1 MSALGCPHPYP
12 GVKVS
17 SSLLSVW
24 RDGNPGPLAVTPFGP
39 YPLYVVYPHPW
50 SNRSLS
56 LSCTGEKKKAV
67 CVCLVVGSLP
77 LRGEAVFLAS
87 IRCVHGLENA
97 VCSAYQSLLSMSVAY
112 GLFWVN
118 LEE

>member
-1 MSALGCPHPYP
+1 MEQQES
-12 GVKVS
+12 VS
-17 SSLLSVW
+17 
-24 RDGNPGPLAVTPFGP
+24 F
-39 YPLYVVYPHPW
+39 
-50 SNRSLS
+50 
-56 LSCTGEKKKAV
+56 CTGEKKKAV

>member
-1 MSALGCPHPYP
+1 MTTW
-12 GVKVS
+12 S
-17 SSLLSVW
+17 SRCDS
-24 RDGNPGPLAVTPFGP
+24 FGP
-39 YPLYVVYPHPW
+39 QPLCVVPPPP
-50 SNRSLS
+50 SPMAQQESVS
-56 LSCTGEKKKAV
+56 FCTGEEKNAV
-67 CVCLVVGSLP
+67 YVCLVVGRLL
-77 LRGEAVFLAS
+77 LRGKAVFLAS

>member
-1 MSALGCPHPYP
+1 MEQQE
-12 GVKVS
+12 
-17 SSLLSVW
+17 SV
-24 RDGNPGPLAVTPFGP
+24 AF
-39 YPLYVVYPHPW
+39 
-50 SNRSLS
+50 
-56 LSCTGEKKKAV
+56 CTGEEKKKAV

-97 VCSAYQSLLSMSVAY
+97 VCSAYQSLLSMSVALY